1 MIPRSY
7 PANTNWLK
15 TFRAYD
21 IRGIYGKDLL
31 PKPCYDI
38 GLEFA
43 KFIGEK
49 KELSIAR
56 DARLS
61 SPIIES
67 MVRAGILA
75 SGCDLITLGVQPTP
89 ILYFSIAHLGLGGGC
104 MITASHNPPEY
115 NGIKLCRENGFS
127 LTYESGI
134 QKIKNQII
142 NGFSE
147 SETWN
152 NLGKEKC
159 IDIRSIY
166 ESYLKDRINFERELR
181 IVIDAGNGT
190 CGFVGDML
198 QRMGCKVDVLFADPD
213 GRFPNHI
220 PNPLIEETLTT
231 LKEKVL
237 SSKADLGIAFDGDGD
252 RVGFVDEK
260 GQALRTEQVIMIF
273 AEELLGKD
281 KNPKILFDVATSKV
295 VPEYI
300 RNLGGT
306 PLMTRVGHSY
316 VMEALHK
323 ERGKMAAENSGHYY
337 FLDDYFGFD
346 DGTYAAMKM
355 IEILSRNKKRL
366 SAITKLPHYFSI
378 PEERIHC
385 ADEYKFKVIEL
396 LRENFEHSCYDLITI
411 DGVRIETDD
420 AWALVRAS
428 NTEPAI
434 VTRFEGKTPE
444 QMKKIENAVKDILY
458 QTLKKFSK
466 RNNSHPYLERTSYFV
481 QRACLL
487 FQN

>member
-1 MIPRSY
+1 MISQSY
-7 PANTNWLK
+7 PSNNNWLK

-38 GLEFA
+38 GLAFA
-43 KFIGEK
+43 QFIGEK

-56 DARLS
+56 DVRLS

-89 ILYFSIAHLGLGGGC
+89 ILYFSIAHLGLDGGC

-134 QKIKNQII
+134 QKIKNQVI
-142 NGFSE
+142 NGVYE
-147 SETWN
+147 SKRWN
-152 NLGKEKC
+152 HLGKERSL
-159 IDIRSIY
+159 DIRSSY
-166 ESYLKDRINFERELR
+166 ESYLKDRIKFEREMH

-198 QRMGCKVDVLFADPD
+198 KRMGCKVDVLFADPD

-220 PNPLIEETLTT
+220 PNPLIEGTLTT
-231 LKEKVL
+231 LKQKVL
-237 SSKADLGIAFDGDGD
+237 SLKADLGIAFDGDGD

-260 GQALRTEQVIMIF
+260 GNALRAEQVMMIF
-273 AEELLGKD
+273 AEELMRKD
-281 KNPKILFDVATSKV
+281 NSPKILFDVATSKA

-300 RNLGGT
+300 SKLGGT
-306 PLMTRVGHSY
+306 SLMTRVGHSY
-316 VMEALHK
+316 VMESLHK

-337 FLDDYFGFD
+337 FLDDYYGFD
-346 DGTYAAMKM
+346 DGTYAAMRM
-355 IEILSRNKKRL
+355 IEILSRSKKGL
-366 SAITKLPHYFSI
+366 SFITNKLPHYFSSV
-378 PEERIHC
+378 EERFHC
-385 ADEYKFKVIEL
+385 ADEYKFKAVEM
-396 LRENFEHSCYDLITI
+396 LRDNFEHSCYNLITI

-434 VTRFEGKTPE
+434 VLKFEGKTAE
-444 QMKKIENAVKDILY
+444 QMKKIKNFVKVILHH
-458 QTLKKFSK
+458 TLKEIS
-466 RNNSHPYLERTSYFV
+466 
-481 QRACLL
+481 
-487 FQN
+487 